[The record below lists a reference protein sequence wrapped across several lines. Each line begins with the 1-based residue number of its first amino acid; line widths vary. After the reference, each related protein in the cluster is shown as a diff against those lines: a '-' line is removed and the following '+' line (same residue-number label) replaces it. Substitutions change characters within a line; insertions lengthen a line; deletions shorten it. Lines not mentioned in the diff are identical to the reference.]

1 MSIFVKTL
9 SYLLPLLTT
18 FILHNWS
25 SLTPFIPQIIALLCV
40 FIILS
45 FYFFKRLSLSLI
57 TTVIHLI
64 ILSTGGIN
72 SFLFFLI
79 YFLLFSLAFQNPP
92 TVNLIY
98 SLITILFYSFNL
110 NSFQSL
116 IQLLSLL
123 LITPLSY
130 FIALSRSSEIE
141 AQKHLSRDQTDFLLW
156 LSLRL
161 KKPLQDII
169 SLSDQSQVRNIAK
182 DLLKDAHKLTDSISS
197 QDDDT

>member
-1 MSIFVKTL
+1 MSIFLKIA
-9 SYLLPLLTT
+9 SYLLPLLTV
-18 FILHNWS
+18 FILYNWPP
-25 SLTPFIPQIIALLCV
+25 LTPFVPQLIALLCV
-40 FIILS
+40 LIILLL
-45 FYFFKRLSLSLI
+45 YFFKRLSPSLVI
-57 TTVIHLI
+57 AVIHLI

-98 SLITILFYSFNL
+98 SLITVLFYSFNL
-110 NSFQSL
+110 NSFNSL

-130 FIALSRSSEIE
+130 FISLSRSSEID
-141 AQKHLSRDQTDFLLW
+141 AQNNLSRDQTDFLLW

-161 KKPLQDII
+161 KKPLQEII

-182 DLLKDAHKLTDSISS
+182 DLLKDAHKLADSISH
-197 QDDDT
+197 QDDDN